1 MELSEE
7 EFFTISKM
15 QIYGDISLIFI
26 NAISYRKSMGVL

>member
-1 MELSEE
+1 MELSEG

-26 NAISYRKSMGVL
+26 NAISYPKSRGVI